1 MNGECPSLQFL
12 LGKGTNKFQLPG
24 SIRNGECPSLQFLLG
39 KGTVNKF
46 QLPGSIR
53 NECRLSSSF
62 LGMVRLI
69 SSSFQEV
76 SGIVNA
82 VSPVPTWERYG

>member
-1 MNGECPSLQFL
+1 MPTLQFL
-12 LGKGTNKFQLPG
+12 LW
-24 SIRNGECPSLQFLLG
+24 

-53 NECRLSSSF
+53 NGDCRLSSSY
-62 LGMVRLI
+62 LGKVRLI

-76 SGIVNA
+76 SGMVNA
-82 VSPVPTWERYG
+82 VSPVSTWERYG